1 MAIMMKTT
9 HDDDDDDLEDYPV
22 DCLIAGAR
30 GERTV
35 VVEVFIHQNLRC
47 RCN

>member
-1 MAIMMKTT
+1 MKTT
-9 HDDDDDDLEDYPV
+9 NDDDDDDDDLEDYPV
-22 DCLIAGAR
+22 DRLIAGAR

-47 RCN
+47 KCN

>member
-22 DCLIAGAR
+22 DRLIAGAR

-47 RCN
+47 N